1 MEDLTND
8 SAVVGERIIGLDL
21 LRILSM
27 LMVILLHIL
36 GQGGILDGTVS
47 GSRHYY
53 LAWAM
58 ECVCYCA
65 VDCYGLLSGYVSA
78 ARRRYRHSKI
88 VLLWLE
94 VVFYSVAYAC
104 VFRLISHEYAGKREL
119 LNALFPVMRRQY
131 WYFTAF
137 FALSLLA
144 PVIHGGMRSITART
158 ARLAAALLFLVFCV
172 LPAIFCTD
180 PFHLRGGYSALWLI
194 VLYALGLLLNKGG
207 ILKRIA
213 PGWLAAA
220 FFLCTAL
227 TFLLT
232 VVFPVSIPRLGTIS
246 PLNYTSP
253 TVLLSAVSLL
263 FLLRR
268 LEVRASRLRRLLS
281 RLSGASFGVYILH
294 TNPLVWTFWFRPGVL
309 KGFADAPVWAF
320 PLLAVGA
327 AAAVYLLC
335 FAVDSVRAWVFQK
348 LRLRIRLEK
357 WEESVLR
364 KLGPAENSE
373 KAE

>member
-1 MEDLTND
+1 MGNPTND
-8 SAVVGERIIGLDL
+8 SALAGERIIGLDF

-47 GSRHYY
+47 GSKHFY
-53 LAWAM
+53 LAWAL
-58 ECVCYCA
+58 ECICYCA
-65 VDCYGLLSGYVSA
+65 VDCYGLLSGYLSA
-78 ARRRYRHSKI
+78 ARKRYRHSKI

-137 FALSLLA
+137 FALSLFA
-144 PVIHGGMRSITART
+144 PIIHGGMRSITART
-158 ARLAAALLFLVFCV
+158 ARLMAALLVFVFCV
-172 LPAIFCTD
+172 LPTFFCTD

-194 VLYALGLLLNKGG
+194 VLYALGLLLNKSG

-213 PGWLAAA
+213 PGWLASA

-232 VVFPVSIPRLGTIS
+232 VVFPVSIPRLGTLS

-268 LEVRASRLRRLLS
+268 LEVRSSKLRQLLG

-348 LRLRIRLEK
+348 LRLRSRLEK

-364 KLGPAENSE
+364 MPDPAENSE